1 MDETRGNRIFCI
13 IHHLCDWLGSKI
25 TPILLY
31 YFDKKLKSVQL
42 DPMLET
48 ADIDTSNNFW
58 GEIAESTSKFQVF
71 KQKHGA
77 AARGAANGKI
87 NPMQA
92 AGKK

>member
-1 MDETRGNRIFCI
+1 M
-13 IHHLCDWLGSKI
+13 SKR
-25 TPILLY
+25 LLKLN

-42 DPMLET
+42 DPMRET

-58 GEIAESTSKFQVF
+58 TASSSSETPSKFQVF
-71 KQKHGA
+71 KQKQKD
-77 AARGAANGKI
+77 AARGASNGKV